1 MAAVQDDYEPQ
12 NGSPVV
18 DFERAGASNIR
29 LNVRNFG
36 PVALADIDVKPLT
49 VFIGPNNSGKSYI
62 ALLIYVLSKALT
74 AQFSGFFPFST
85 IRAFRDYFYAEF
97 DKNGAFV
104 SFSDIAESDQV
115 SLKREMDILV
125 SRVEQSIL
133 ANLTEYFGV
142 GDLAR
147 LGRAGSS
154 PDSFEARV
162 VSPTADESGFVRIST
177 EDQLGTIRVNRPVLE
192 SLRIP
197 VWRNNKILPE
207 ELKMRFA
214 AEQLWAQLA
223 SEHGFR
229 ETSEYYLP
237 PARSGILTT
246 WPLVTSMAIG
256 AVRQRLGPEPIQLA
270 ALSGVV
276 GDFLQH
282 LLTNFMADG
291 SLGQSREGGMDRVLE
306 VLEGDILQGSVSIKT
321 APSES
326 GLLQYEGATV
336 VIPVQSASSMVA
348 ELAPLD
354 LWVRQMVRP
363 GDFLIIDEPEA
374 HLHPRNQRHMARV
387 LVRLVRA
394 GVRVICPTHSSLIV
408 HQLSNHI
415 LAANAPD
422 AERKRLG
429 FTEDDVLESSEIGVY
444 LFDNAGQDGTI
455 VRPVEITEDF
465 GISEDEFVAVAEQIG
480 DESYRLA
487 AAGSPGS

>member
-1 MAAVQDDYEPQ
+1 MDQEMA
-12 NGSPVV
+12 NG
-18 DFERAGASNIR
+18 FRARKPETNAPPNMH
-29 LNVRNFG
+29 LMVRNFG
-36 PVALADIDVKPLT
+36 PVARADIDLKPLT

-62 ALLIYVLSKALT
+62 AQLIYVLSRATT
-74 AQFSGFFPFST
+74 AQSGRLFPFNSS
-85 IRAFRDYFYAEF
+85 ISFRDYLRAEF
-97 DKNGAFV
+97 DKAGESAP
-104 SFSDIAESDQV
+104 FSDLTQKDQFR
-115 SLKREMDILV
+115 LKEELDFLV
-125 SRVEQSIL
+125 TRVEQSLL

-142 GDLAR
+142 DDVAKLR
-147 LGRAGSS
+147 RAGSS
-154 PDSFEARV
+154 SESFEASV
-162 VSPTADESGFVRIST
+162 VSPSLNDSGFVRISA
-177 EDQLGTIRVNRPVLE
+177 EDQVGTIRVNRPALE
-192 SLRIP
+192 SMRIP
-197 VWRNNKILPE
+197 VWKHTDVLPK
-207 ELKMRFA
+207 ELRMDFA
-214 AEQLWAQLA
+214 AEQLWAQFA
-223 SEHGFR
+223 FAYGFR
-229 ETSEYYLP
+229 EASEYYLP

-256 AVRQRLGPEPIQLA
+256 AVRRRLGPEPIQLA

-282 LLTNFMADG
+282 LLTNFMAEG
-291 SLGQSREGGMDRVLE
+291 SRSQSRESGMERVLD

-326 GLLQYEGATV
+326 GLLQYEGATI

-354 LWVRQMVRP
+354 LWVRQIVRP
-363 GDFLIIDEPEA
+363 GDLLIIDEPEA
-374 HLHPRNQRHMARV
+374 HLHPQNQRHMARV

-394 GVRVICPTHSSLIV
+394 GVRVVCPTHSSLIV

-415 LAANAPD
+415 LAASAPNV
-422 AERKRLG
+422 ERERLG

-455 VRPVEITEDF
+455 VRPVEITDDF

-487 AAGSPGS
+487 AAGLPGS